1 MIDMNGPQTRKHL
14 LCAGPSIWPFPR
26 SCRERCSF
34 GEGFT
39 LIELLVVIAIIA
51 ILAALL
57 LPALAKAKEKAT
69 RTQCL
74 NNTKQ
79 LCLAWTMYTADFNDI
94 LVNNRSRGNGFCGF
108 FAWVNEGSKLG
119 VGTWSGNTRKD
130 LNNLAIQNGLLYSY
144 NTQPLIY
151 HCPADRSL
159 AGPGAGTI
167 LRSRSYSISC
177 GMNWMDGSE
186 TFPPNNGSFAK
197 LSTITSPGPVQ
208 AAVFIDVSANSI
220 DNNEFPCWNAP
231 GGKTYYKIPTNRHGN
246 SGLMN
251 FADGHSEVWSWKGSF
266 LPAGNAIADPMPGTG
281 DYGPGWN
288 SQPTPGNPTDPDYTR
303 LQQCFPQIT
312 GF

>member
-1 MIDMNGPQTRKHL
+1 MNEPSMGAGLCSNTR
-14 LCAGPSIWPFPR
+14 ARQSARR
-26 SCRERCSF
+26 SFWRA
-34 GEGFT
+34 FT

-69 RTQCL
+69 RTSCL
-74 NNTKQ
+74 NNSKQ
-79 LCLAWTMYTADFNDI
+79 LCLAWTMYTGDYNDY

-119 VGTWSGNTRKD
+119 VGTWSGNVRKD
-130 LNNLAIQNGLLYSY
+130 LNNLAILNGLLFPY
-144 NTQPLIY
+144 NSSADIY

-159 AGPGAGTI
+159 AGPGPGTVQ
-167 LRSRSYSISC
+167 RTRSYSISC
-177 GMNWMDGSE
+177 GMNWADQNE
-186 TFPPNNGSFAK
+186 TPTPGNGTFYK
-197 LSTITSPGPVQ
+197 LTSINAPGPSQ

-231 GGKTYYKIPTNRHGN
+231 GGNTYYKIPTNRHGN
-246 SGLMN
+246 SGIMN
-251 FADGHSEVWSWKGSF
+251 FADAHSEIWKWIGSF
-266 LPAGNAIADPMPGTG
+266 LPAGNAIPDPTPGTG

-288 SQPTPGNPTDPDYTR
+288 SQSTPGNPTDRDYTR
-303 LQQCFPQIT
+303 LQQCFPQIS